1 MFSFIELLFN
11 GVWAL
16 YQIKFPGTDMT
27 IGSIAIGAV
36 VVVISL
42 KLLGIITG
50 LNFSVSGFL
59 KSVSGEEVKGG
70 NNKKIKVSKERSGDS
85 H

>member
-1 MFSFIELLFN
+1 MFEFITLLFE

-16 YQIKFPGTDMT
+16 YQIKFPGTEMS

-42 KLLGIITG
+42 KLLGVMTG

-70 NNKKIKVSKERSGDS
+70 NNKNIKVSKERSGDT